1 MNQNNKKY
9 DIFGQM
15 DSDKFMEFIIDL
27 FDNMGMNRETYDMM
41 LPIDCSYCPLRKE
54 CQEYED
60 DDTTCLEFL
69 LTKLK

>member
-1 MNQNNKKY
+1 MSRAKRY
-9 DIFGQM
+9 EIFGQM

-27 FDNMGMNRETYDMM
+27 FDNMGMNRDTDGTST
-41 LPIDCSYCPLRKE
+41 LPINCEQCPFHKE
-54 CQEYED
+54 CQEWPD